1 MVRPR
6 RRLALTAMVLAL
18 SLVAAACGG
27 DDDESGSGSDTTGAK
42 TTDGVKEGGTIAY
55 ASEQESEGFNGL
67 TSKDNQFELRHMMG
81 RVWPEAYRAEPDFS
95 VKPTPL
101 LDGPAKIVS
110 EDPFTVEWKIAK
122 AAVWDDGTPFS
133 ADDFE
138 WAYLSC
144 NSKVDPGEPTVKD
157 EKTGQDATAVDC
169 ARTSGYDQVT
179 KFEKPDPKTVRMTFA
194 QKYAEYESL
203 FGDPIPPSHIGKARP
218 GGFST
223 GFDADPGASAG
234 PYKLKEAVKGDHY
247 TLERND
253 KYWGPKPKLD
263 TIVYRVIA
271 DPATHPDALRNDEVQ
286 VIYPQPQVDLV
297 DQINAVPDTT
307 HEVNFGPTYE
317 HMDFNFKNELLA
329 MKEVRQ
335 AIAWG
340 IDRNRYVDTLM
351 KPFSPK
357 ASRLDNMLYV
367 SNQREYEAHGKD
379 YATRQPA
386 KATAALEKAG
396 FAKGSDGI
404 YAKGGKKLSF
414 RLRVKSPNPLREQM
428 EQLIQDDLK
437 GVGIDVK
444 IVNFSEP
451 DSIGGIGAKGDFD
464 LFIFAWVKTPFPI
477 SGAEQVFSS
486 ESNSNFAKYV
496 NKEVDAGLKKAG
508 TILDANERAA
518 ALNKIDEML
527 WEDLPQIPLFQKPAG
542 MLAFSNKYANI
553 KDNTTSE
560 GLFWNAHEWGLK
572 SAATQ

>member
-1 MVRPR
+1 M
-6 RRLALTAMVLAL
+6 ALTGIALSL

-27 DDDESGSGSDTTGAK
+27 DDDNAGSGSDTTGAK
-42 TTDGVKEGGTIAY
+42 TTAGVKVGGTIAY
-55 ASEQESEGFNGL
+55 ASEQESPGFNNL
-67 TSKDNQFELRHMMG
+67 TTKDNQLELRHIMG

-101 LDGPAKIVS
+101 LDGPAKVVS
-110 EDPFTVEWKIAK
+110 EDPFTVEWKIAD
-122 AAVWDDGTPFS
+122 AATWDDGTPFS
-133 ADDFE
+133 ADDLE
-138 WAYLSC
+138 WVYLSC
-144 NSKVDPGEPTVKD
+144 NGKIDPGEATIKD
-157 EKTGQDATAVDC
+157 EETGKDATALDC
-169 ARTSGYDQVT
+169 AQTSGYDKVT
-179 KFEKPDPKTVRMTFA
+179 KFEKADAKTIRMTFSEV
-194 QKYAEYESL
+194 YVEYEGL

-218 GGFST
+218 GGWNT

-247 TLERND
+247 TLERNE
-253 KYWGPKPKLD
+253 KYWGPKAKLD

-286 VIYPQPQVDLV
+286 IIYPQPQTDLV
-297 DQINAVPDTT
+297 DQLKAIPETT
-307 HEVNFGPTYE
+307 NEVNFGPTYE
-317 HMDFNFKNELLA
+317 HLDFNFKNELLA

-335 AIAWG
+335 AIAYG

-351 KPFSPK
+351 KPFSAK
-357 ASRLDNMLYV
+357 ASRLDSYV
-367 SNQREYEAHGKD
+367 YVTNQPEYVAHGKE
-379 YATRQPA
+379 YTTRQPA

-396 FAKGSDGI
+396 FAKGGDGI

-414 RLRVKSPNPLREQM
+414 RLRVKSPNPLREQL

-451 DSIGGIGAKGDFD
+451 DSIGGIGSKGDFD

-477 SGAEQVFSS
+477 SGAQQTFNSDS
-486 ESNSNFAKYV
+486 DSNFGKYV
-496 NKEVDAGLKKAG
+496 NPAVDAGLKKAA
-508 TILDANERAA
+508 TQLDKADQAA
-518 ALNKIDEML
+518 ELNKVDEIL
-527 WEDLPQIPLFQKPAG
+527 WEDIPTIPLFQKPAG
-542 MLAFSNKYANI
+542 MLAYSSKYGNI

-560 GLFWNAHEWGLK
+560 GFFWNANEWGIK